1 MRKSLRRFLPGENT
15 RMMLIAS
22 CIGLCAGFLVIA
34 FRSLVAGVHAVVFEG
49 GSELLGIADGGW
61 HLLLL
66 PLLPLTGVVLLIPLS
81 LLYPGE
87 VNGYGLPAFLRKVNL
102 ENGIIRFRTIVIK
115 IIATALTI
123 GTGNSAGVEGPIAQ
137 IGGAMGSQVGQA
149 TRVSGNRMKVYI
161 AAGSAGGIAG
171 MFNAPIAGIFF
182 AAEIILLGTYEISS
196 FAALVIASAMATVVT
211 RGWFGETSV
220 FTIPHYSVVN
230 HFVEIPLYALLA
242 ALVGLAAVLFIR
254 VFYTVRDRYRAI
266 DLHPQLKP
274 LTGALLI
281 GLIGIF
287 FPQVMGDGYDYMEE
301 ILHGKGIAWVMLALV
316 LLKIL
321 ATSITLGSGGAGGVF
336 APSLF
341 IGAVLG
347 GAFGSLVHKLLP
359 GLTAGSGAYAT
370 VGIGAFLAAATHAP
384 MTAIFLLF
392 EMTGNYQII
401 IPIMVSSII
410 GTVVASKF
418 CEDSIDTVDFSR
430 EGINIHEGRE
440 TVILKSLKVGAA
452 ISDEVDYISENA
464 NISELLKIFSIGRGF
479 YFPVIDGSGKMTGIV
494 SLQDVKN
501 ILHREEKER
510 IAYKVGGICNRNVI
524 MLTPDDSLFAAMQLF
539 DIKGIDEIP
548 VVESLS
554 ERWVVGMLKRSDALD
569 LYKREVLRRGIT
581 AKVGAQALGRR
592 SAGHRPQ

>member
-1 MRKSLRRFLPGENT
+1 
-15 RMMLIAS
+15 MLIATG
-22 CIGLCAGFLVIA
+22 IGLGAGLMTIV
-34 FRSLVAGVHAVVFEG
+34 FRSLVDAVHALVFDG
-49 GSELLGIADGGW
+49 GASLLGIDRGGW

-66 PLLPLTGVVLLIPLS
+66 PLLPLVGMVLLIPLS
-81 LLYPGE
+81 LLFPGE

-102 ENGIIRFRTIVIK
+102 ENGIIRARSIAIK

-137 IGGAMGSQVGQA
+137 IGGAIGSQAGQLF
-149 TRVSGNRMKVYI
+149 RVSGSRMKVFI
-161 AAGSAGGIAG
+161 AAGAAGGIAG

-182 AAEIILLGTYEISS
+182 AAEIVLLGTYEISS

-211 RGWFGETSV
+211 RGWYGEMSV
-220 FTIPHYSVVN
+220 FTIPQYAVVN
-230 HFVEIPLYALLA
+230 YLVEIPLYCLLA
-242 ALVGLAAVLFIR
+242 IFIGLAAVLFIR
-254 VFYTVRDRYRAI
+254 VFYAVRDRYRAMRI
-266 DLHPQLKP
+266 HPQLKP

-281 GLIGIF
+281 GCIGIF
-287 FPQVMGDGYDYMEE
+287 YPQVMGDGYDYMED
-301 ILHGKGIAWVMLALV
+301 ILHGQGIAWVMFALV
-316 LLKIL
+316 LFKIL

-347 GAFGSLVHKLLP
+347 GAFGSIAHRLMP
-359 GLTAGSGAYAT
+359 DLTAGSGAYAT

-392 EMTGNYQII
+392 ELTGNYQII
-401 IPIMVSSII
+401 IPIMITSII

-440 TVILKSLKVGAA
+440 TVIMKSLKVGAA
-452 ISDEVDYISENA
+452 ISDEVDFISEDA
-464 NISELLKIFSIGRGF
+464 NIKELLQIFSIGKGF
-479 YFPVIDGSGKMTGIV
+479 YFPVIDATGKMTGIV

-501 ILHREEKER
+501 ILHRDEKER
-510 IAYKVGGICNRNVI
+510 GAYKVGGICNRNII

-539 DIKGIDEIP
+539 DIKGIEEIP
-548 VVESLS
+548 VVESLD
-554 ERWVVGMLKRSDALD
+554 ERWVVGMLKRRDALD
-569 LYKREVLRRGIT
+569 LYKREVLRRGIS
-581 AKVGAQALGRR
+581 AKVGSQGLGRR
-592 SAGHRPQ
+592 

>member
-1 MRKSLRRFLPGENT
+1 MRKTLRQFLPGENT
-15 RMMLIAS
+15 RMMLIATG
-22 CIGLCAGFLVIA
+22 IGLGAGLMTIV
-34 FRSLVAGVHAVVFEG
+34 FRSLVDAVHALIFDGG
-49 GSELLGIADGGW
+49 GSLLGLDQGGW
-61 HLLLL
+61 RLLLL
-66 PLLPLTGVVLLIPLS
+66 PLLPLVGMVLLIPLS
-81 LLYPGE
+81 LLFPGE

-102 ENGIIRFRTIVIK
+102 ENGIIRARSIAIK

-137 IGGAMGSQVGQA
+137 IGGAIGSQAGQLF
-149 TRVSGNRMKVYI
+149 RVSGSRLKVFI
-161 AAGSAGGIAG
+161 AAGAAGGIAG

-182 AAEIILLGTYEISS
+182 AAEIVLLGTYEISS

-211 RGWFGETSV
+211 RGWYGEMSV
-220 FTIPHYSVVN
+220 FTIPQYAVVN
-230 HFVEIPLYALLA
+230 YLVEIPLYCLLA
-242 ALVGLAAVLFIR
+242 IFIGLAAVLFIR
-254 VFYTVRDRYRAI
+254 VFYAVRDRYRAI
-266 DLHPQLKP
+266 DIHPQLKP

-281 GLIGIF
+281 GGIGIF
-287 FPQVMGDGYDYMEE
+287 FPQVMGDGYDYMEN
-301 ILHGKGIAWVMLALV
+301 ILHGQGIAWVMLALV

-347 GAFGSLVHKLLP
+347 GAFGSITHRLMP
-359 GLTAGSGAYAT
+359 DLTAGSGAYAT

-401 IPIMVSSII
+401 IPIMITSII

-452 ISDEVDYISENA
+452 ISDEVDFISEDA
-464 NISELLKIFSIGRGF
+464 NIKELLQIFSIGRGF
-479 YFPVIDGSGKMTGIV
+479 YFPVIDATGKMTGIV

-510 IAYKVGGICNRNVI
+510 IAYKVGGICNRNII

-548 VVESLS
+548 VVESLD
-554 ERWVVGMLKRSDALD
+554 ERWVVGMLKRRDVLD
-569 LYKREVLRRGIT
+569 LYKREVLRRGIS
-581 AKVGAQALGRR
+581 AKVGSQGLGGR
-592 SAGHRPQ
+592 

>member
-1 MRKSLRRFLPGENT
+1 MRKSLRKFLPGENT
-15 RMMLIAS
+15 RMMLIATG
-22 CIGLCAGFLVIA
+22 IGLGAGLLTII
-34 FRSLVAGVHAVVFEG
+34 FRSLVDAVHTLVFDGG
-49 GSELLGIADGGW
+49 GSLLGIGRGGW
-61 HLLLL
+61 YLLLL
-66 PLLPLTGVVLLIPLS
+66 PLLPLTGMVLLIPLS
-81 LLYPGE
+81 LLFPGE

-102 ENGIIRFRTIVIK
+102 ENGIIRARSIAIK

-137 IGGAMGSQVGQA
+137 IGGAMGSQAGQFF
-149 TRVSGNRMKVYI
+149 RVSGNRMKVFI
-161 AAGSAGGIAG
+161 AAGAAGGIAG

-182 AAEIILLGTYEISS
+182 AAEIVLLGTYEISS

-211 RGWFGETSV
+211 RGWYGEMSA
-220 FTIPHYSVVN
+220 FTIPQYAVVN
-230 HFVEIPLYALLA
+230 YLVEIPLYCLLA
-242 ALVGLAAVLFIR
+242 IFIGLAAVLFIR
-254 VFYTVRDRYRAI
+254 VFYAVRDRYRALAI
-266 DLHPQLKP
+266 PPQLKP

-281 GLIGIF
+281 GGIGIF
-287 FPQVMGDGYDYMEE
+287 FPQVMGDGYDYMEN
-301 ILHGKGIAWVMLALV
+301 ILYGHGIAWVMLALV

-347 GAFGSLVHKLLP
+347 GAFGSITHRLIP
-359 GLTAGSGAYAT
+359 DMTAGSGAYAT
-370 VGIGAFLAAATHAP
+370 VGIGAFLAATTHAP

-401 IPIMVSSII
+401 IPIMITSII

-452 ISDEVDYISENA
+452 ISDEVDFISEDA
-464 NISELLKIFSIGRGF
+464 NIKELLQIFSIGRGF
-479 YFPVIDGSGKMTGIV
+479 YFPVIDASGKMTGIV

-501 ILHREEKER
+501 ILHRDEKER
-510 IAYKVGGICNRNVI
+510 IAYKVGGICNRNII
-524 MLTPDDSLFAAMQLF
+524 MLTPDDSLFAAMELF

-548 VVESLS
+548 VVESLE
-554 ERWVVGMLKRSDALD
+554 ERWVVGMLKRRDALD
-569 LYKREVLRRGIT
+569 LYNRVVLRRGIS
-581 AKVGAQALGRR
+581 AKVGVQGLGD
-592 SAGHRPQ
+592 S